1 MSNDFVKQ
9 GYNKAAENYA
19 AGRHQFKNDV
29 YLEKLESFLVPH
41 STILDIGCGTGKP
54 VDSYFVSK
62 GHKVVGIDISEK
74 MIELAKKNVP
84 QAEYKIVDMAELQE
98 GEYAVDVV
106 VSFYA
111 IFHTPRDTHQ
121 PLLNKINSFL
131 PKGGLLLITM
141 GSSEWEG
148 KEDNFFGAEM
158 FWSHYS
164 SEKNTE
170 LVKSAGFEIIID
182 KIDTAGKE
190 RHQVLLA
197 RKL

>member
-19 AGRHQFKNDV
+19 AGRSQFKNDT
-29 YLEKLESFLVPH
+29 YLQKLNSLLAPH
-41 STILDIGCGTGKP
+41 STILDIGCGAGKP

-62 GHKVVGIDISEK
+62 GHKVIGIDISEK
-74 MIELAKKNVP
+74 MIELAKKKVP
-84 QAEYKIVDMAELQE
+84 QGEYKVADMSELQD
-98 GEYAVDVV
+98 GEYSADAI

-111 IFHTPRDTHQ
+111 IFHTPRDSHQ
-121 PLLNKINSFL
+121 ALLNKINSFL

-158 FWSHYS
+158 FWSHYG

-170 LVKSAGFEIIID
+170 LVKNAGFEILID
-182 KIDTAGKE
+182 EINTTGNE

-197 RKL
+197 RKF